1 MKKVK
6 ITFYTSN
13 IFVEEGSSAQDWF
26 SVTQDVEDDVNFA
39 QIAINVG
46 NQLTDFNFI
55 VSDSPNHFYRTSIIT
70 DFKISEIKEGD
81 FKNDN

>member
-55 VSDSPNHFYRTSIIT
+55 V
-70 DFKISEIKEGD
+70 K
-81 FKNDN
+81 